1 MISVFIDANI
11 WLSLYDFSSD
21 DLEQF
26 RKLGDMIDS
35 DVEILFTEQV
45 RDEVYRN
52 RENKIKDVLGKFE
65 KLTLQIPNICKG
77 YDEYDDFKNRIRD
90 LSDKHAFILRKIKQD
105 AKEGT
110 LHADK
115 VINSIFDRIKP
126 LGCTAENIEHAKQRY
141 DKGNPPGKDGKY
153 GDAINWEILLEL
165 APKGEDIYFV
175 SADKDYRSTLD
186 ETSFNQFLQNEW
198 KTKKQS
204 NLFFYRTLSDFI
216 SNHVSTIELKSENE
230 KKESIEKLRC
240 SGSFSGTHHYISLLE
255 RYATWS
261 PDQVVELCSIAENNP
276 QVGWIIGD
284 DDVQAFYTSL
294 LSNGIADKV
303 KSPSVDWVVKKLNEI
318 ENPES
323 ED

>member
-26 RKLGDMIDS
+26 RKLGDMIDT

-52 RENKIKDVLGKFE
+52 RENKIKDVLVKFE
-65 KLTLQIPNICKG
+65 KFTLQIPNICKG
-77 YDEYDDFKNRIRD
+77 YEEYDDFKNRIRD
-90 LSDKHAFILRKIKQD
+90 LSEKHALLLRKIKQD

-115 VINSIFDRIKP
+115 VINSIFERIKP

-165 APKGEDIYFV
+165 APKGEDLFFV

-186 ETSFNQFLQNEW
+186 DNSFNQFLYNEW
-198 KTKKQS
+198 KMKKES
-204 NLFFYRTLSDFI
+204 NLFFYRSLTDFI
-216 SNHVSTIELKSENE
+216 NNHVSTIELKSENE
-230 KKESIEKLRC
+230 KNASIEALRR
-240 SGSFSGTHHYISLLE
+240 SVSFAGTHRAISLLA

-261 PDQVVELCSIAENNP
+261 PDQVVELCNIAEDNP
-276 QVGWIIGD
+276 QVRWIIDD
-284 DDVQAFYTSL
+284 DDVRAFFTSL
-294 LSNGIADKV
+294 LSNGTTDKV
-303 KSPSVDWVVKKLNEI
+303 SSSAIDWVFAKLKDNE
-318 ENPES
+318 NSGS